1 MSMRKENKSD
11 MAMLDLFK
19 SFKTN
24 AENIKLQTLQNC
36 GTIKQKICKL
46 CGASRFVAG
55 VYMHC
60 QSWST
65 PESSRNLLINYCS
78 RDENTIR
85 LIKVTGGR
93 GRGGVGELSWTGT
106 GSGTHWEW
114 DSGGHADAD
123 LLPSKTE
130 SFTVQISRTDRP
142 LHKLIHCSL
151 EPETIYRLLS
161 SSRNP
166 HHRAN
171 GNATYGKKRGEK
183 THARRPH
190 SIGDCTCKAQ
200 HWQAR
205 SMKPGKKS
213 GHYKQI
219 KLHKKYTDTGN
230 NLLILFC

>member
-114 DSGGHADAD
+114 LETAGGMQTPIYCRAKQKASLSRSVELTGHCINLFIVAWNQK
-123 LLPSKTE
+123 PSIDCCPALAIPT
-130 SFTVQISRTDRP
+130 TVP
-142 LHKLIHCSL
+142 MAM
-151 EPETIYRLLS
+151 
-161 SSRNP
+161 P
-166 HHRAN
+166 H
-171 GNATYGKKRGEK
+171 TGKKE
-183 THARRPH
+183 
-190 SIGDCTCKAQ
+190 
-200 HWQAR
+200 
-205 SMKPGKKS
+205 GKKHMHV
-213 GHYKQI
+213 G
-219 KLHKKYTDTGN
+219 LTR
-230 NLLILFC
+230 